1 MRVTFQPN
9 TSFLLGHVP
18 LNSPHS
24 FYLRASSR
32 VNTKLP
38 IKPLNE
44 LTVLL
49 EWEVWSFKIRKLFKM
64 AKEFSLKHLN
74 NHMKSPSH

>member
-38 IKPLNE
+38 IKQLNE
-44 LTVLL
+44 FTVLL
-49 EWEVWSFKIRKLFKM
+49 EWEV
-64 AKEFSLKHLN
+64 
-74 NHMKSPSH
+74 